1 MARFGDDVPGLL
13 VAMDTG
19 SERSRTREAPAVSTG
34 GVSPVFK
41 QTKAQRART
50 MALYNPIPVRQ
61 NCFTVNRSLFI
72 FSEDNVVRKYAKK
85 IIEWPYPFL
94 LGNRPYMILATI
106 IANCIVLALEQHLP
120 AEDKTPMSRRLEKT
134 EPYFIGMFC
143 FEAGIKIVALGFV
156 FHKGSY
162 LRNGWNVMDFIVVLS
177 GILATAGAHMNIPVD
192 LRTLRAVRVLRP
204 LKLVSGIP
212 SLQIVLKSI
221 MKAMVPLLQ
230 IGLLLF
236 FAILMFAIIGL
247 EFYSGRLHSTCL
259 PAADIRGNIS
269 LLHLFGLLYKIK
281 TCYIIVRRRARR
293 GYTLEWK

>member
-13 VAMDTG
+13 SSGDGG
-19 SERSRTREAPAVSTG
+19 SERNRTRDGAAVSTG
-34 GVSPVFK
+34 GISPAFK

-50 MALYNPIPVRQ
+50 MALYNPIPVRE

-72 FSEDNVVRKYAKK
+72 FGEDNVVRKYAKK
-85 IIEWPYPFL
+85 ITEWPYPFL
-94 LGNRPYMILATI
+94 LHGYMILTTI

-120 AEDKTPMSRRLEKT
+120 GEDKTPMSKRLEKT

-143 FEAGIKIVALGFV
+143 LEAGIKIIALGFV

-162 LRNGWNVMDFIVVLS
+162 LRNGWNVMDFIVVL
-177 GILATAGAHMNIPVD
+177 TGAHMNISVD

-247 EFYSGRLHSTCL
+247 EFYSGKLHHTCQ
-259 PAADIRGNIS
+259 PINTGNDLKFQRYQKKQEHTVLSITPRCVP
-269 LLHLFGLLYKIK
+269 KK
-281 TCYIIVRRRARR
+281 
-293 GYTLEWK
+293 